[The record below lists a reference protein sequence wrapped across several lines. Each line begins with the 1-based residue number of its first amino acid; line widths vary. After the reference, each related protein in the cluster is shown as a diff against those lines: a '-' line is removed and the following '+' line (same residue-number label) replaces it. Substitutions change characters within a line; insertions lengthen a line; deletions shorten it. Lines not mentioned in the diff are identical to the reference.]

1 MKIFA
6 RYLLAYLGL
15 ALTFPLFASEEVI
28 LQRGDIAVTVNDVHR
43 YILSNTPEKDRTSIL
58 AKKNAFKGI
67 IENIYIFRS
76 LEKEAKQNSNLDWAQ
91 INWSAEM
98 QKTRIIALA
107 LLKNEG
113 RLATDGH
120 NWEPVAREVYL
131 VEGERF
137 STPEMVRA
145 SHVLIKIEGR
155 TKSEAKS
162 LIQEARKQA
171 LNGEDFKKV
180 VARYSEDPSAKSN
193 KGDLGFFKRG
203 QMAKP
208 FEEAAFS
215 MKKQGDISEII
226 ETKFGFHIIKFK
238 KHRAASKRPFDSVK
252 EEIIEQLKS
261 AKRNQLRQ
269 DRFIKLRSE
278 AAVSMDKAKL
288 EPLKEKYRPH

>member
-1 MKIFA
+1 VV
-6 RYLLAYLGL
+6 
-15 ALTFPLFASEEVI
+15 ALPLFASEEVI
-28 LQRGDIAVTVNDVHR
+28 LQRSGITVTVSDVNH
-43 YILSNTPEKDRTSIL
+43 YILSNTPEKDRASIL
-58 AKKNAFKGI
+58 AKKNAFKEI

-76 LEKEAKQNSNLDWAQ
+76 LENEARQNSNLDWAQ

-107 LLKNEG
+107 LLKNED

-120 NWEPVAREVYL
+120 NWEPAAREVYL
-131 VEGERF
+131 AEGERF

-145 SHVLIKIEGR
+145 YHVLVKIEGR

-180 VARYSEDPSAKSN
+180 VARYSEDPSAKRN

-203 QMAKP
+203 QMVKP
-208 FEEAAFS
+208 FEKVVFS
-215 MKKQGDISEII
+215 MKKPDEISEVI
-226 ETKFGFHIIKFK
+226 ETKYGFHIIKLIEHK
-238 KHRAASKRPFDSVK
+238 AASKRSFDSVK
-252 EEIIEQLKS
+252 EEIIGQLKS

-288 EPLKEKYRPH
+288 EPLKEKYHPQ